1 MASPFSI
8 FRKHQ
13 RVMMAVLG
21 VAAMIA
27 FVFLGPL
34 QELMSQRGLKDPV
47 VATSDYGKIRESDMA
62 HMQFMRNLANRFMQ
76 KAGYEAQLRV
86 GDEVFGEPTERA
98 LVQTMLLAN
107 KAKHLGVVI
116 SDQFITD
123 WLQKNLQDRVTSK
136 QYEGIVA
143 SLQTSRPQVYEA
155 LRTELL
161 ANQMVEMFLPGFR
174 GGQSASQEWAI
185 FMSYN
190 TTPAQRWEFYQRLKR
205 KATVEALAVSAADFI
220 GEIADPSDD
229 TVAAFYEKYKDA
241 EPRPGAPDPGF
252 KIPQKVK
259 LSYFDADKKNFIDLA
274 SVSEQE
280 IKDYYEKQKSS
291 LYTFDMWSRFAP
303 QEKPLDPPPDPVVP
317 PAEKGDAPAKP
328 GDAKPADNS
337 AEKKAEEKKP
347 ADAPKTDA
355 PKADA
360 PKTDAPKSDPPKSD
374 GAMHHGNTN
383 GLAHPASMLAQLLR
397 GPYPMLSASL
407 SALNASWEAALFA
420 DDPVVAQATAPAT
433 GDKATGGKSEADKKA
448 EPAAGTPAA
457 TPAAA
462 KKDAPAAEKTD
473 AEKSKAAK
481 AAPEKSAPEK
491 SSPEKSAP
499 EKPAAEQKPLGSSL
513 STAAPPDAFLPLPT
527 QVMVSDDDI
536 MPLQITD
543 FPAFLP
549 LSYVAPSIREAL
561 AEQNVSLKMQE
572 TLDALSAKIKRYG
585 SERTRWEVRR
595 LENTGATPP
604 QALDLK
610 ALAEEFKLTLRETDL
625 LAPYEVFRLPGIG
638 ETFTRSGDYPRFV
651 ELVFSSL
658 PLFTPALSFDRREDH
673 VYLFWKTESHE
684 ARVPEFDEIRGEV
697 VRTWK
702 LREARG
708 LAMKRAEA
716 LAAEARKDGRPLKGL
731 FGERPGMQVIETEPF
746 SWVTQES
753 IADSGGA
760 SPPKLTEV
768 PGIVDAGN
776 TFMQKVFSLH
786 VGDVGVAFNN
796 PETIAYVIRP
806 TSFQPTTKLL
816 EDLFMMT
823 PLQQYSAAAAF
834 DRQEMLFAWNE
845 AIQKEA
851 NLDWKR
857 PAYPGRR
864 GQ

>member
-34 QELMSQRGLKDPV
+34 EELMRQRGGQDPT
-47 VATSDYGKIRESDMA
+47 VATSVYGTVRESDLAQMR
-62 HMQFMRNLANRFMQ
+62 FMRNLTNQFMH

-86 GDEVFGEPTERA
+86 GDEVFGEPSDRA

-107 KAKHLGVVI
+107 KAKQLGVVI

-123 WLQKNLQDRVTSK
+123 WLQKNLMDRVTSK
-136 QYEGIVA
+136 QYEGIVT
-143 SLQTSRPQVYEA
+143 SLQTSRPQIYEA

-174 GGQSASQEWAI
+174 GGQSPSQKWAI

-220 GEIADPSDD
+220 GEIANPSDD
-229 TVAAFYEKYKDA
+229 TVAAFYEEFKGA
-241 EPRPGAPDPGF
+241 EPRPGSPDPGF
-252 KIPQKVK
+252 KIPQKIK
-259 LSYFDADKKNFIDLA
+259 LSYFDADKKNFIDLD

-280 IKDYYEKQKSS
+280 VKDYYEENKSS
-291 LYTFDMWSRFAP
+291 LYLFDMWSRFAP
-303 QEKPLDPPPDPVVP
+303 KEKPLDPPPDPVVP

-328 GDAKPADNS
+328 GDAKPADDS
-337 AEKKAEEKKP
+337 AVKTAEEEKP

-360 PKTDAPKSDPPKSD
+360 SKSDSPKSESPKSN
-374 GAMHHGNTN
+374 GAMHNGNSN
-383 GLAHPASMLAQLLR
+383 GYDHPASMLAHMVR
-397 GPYPMLSASL
+397 GRFPMLSASL
-407 SALNASWEAALFA
+407 SALNAAWEAALFA
-420 DDPVVAQATAPAT
+420 DDPVIAQATAPAT

-448 EPAAGTPAA
+448 EPAATTP
-457 TPAAA
+457 AA
-462 KKDAPAAEKTD
+462 KKDAPAAEKSA
-473 AEKSKAAK
+473 AEKSTTEKTAA
-481 AAPEKSAPEK
+481 EKGA
-491 SSPEKSAP
+491 PEKSAP

-513 STAAPPDAFLPLPT
+513 STVASPDAFLPLPT

-536 MPLQITD
+536 MPQQITD
-543 FPAFLP
+543 FPALLP

-561 AEQNVSLKMQE
+561 AEERAPKRMIE
-572 TLDALSAKIKRYG
+572 ALDAVSAKVSRYR

-595 LENTGATPP
+595 QETAGATPP

-610 ALAEEFKLTLRETDL
+610 ALAQEFKLTLRETDL
-625 LAPYEVFRLPGIG
+625 LAPYEVYRLPGIG
-638 ETFTRSGDYPRFV
+638 ESFTGSEDYPRFV

-658 PLFTPALSFDRREDH
+658 PLFTPARSFDRRGDH
-673 VYLFWKTESHE
+673 IFLFWKTESHE
-684 ARVPEFDEIRGEV
+684 ARVPELDEIRGEV
-697 VRTWK
+697 VRAWK

-708 LAMKRAEA
+708 LATKRAEA
-716 LAAEARKDGRPLKGL
+716 LAAEARKDGRPLKAL

-760 SPPKLTEV
+760 SPPKLTEI

-796 PETIAYVIRP
+796 PETIAYVVRP

-816 EDLFMMT
+816 EELFMLT

-851 NLDWKR
+851 DLDWKR
-857 PAYPGRR
+857 PADPGRR